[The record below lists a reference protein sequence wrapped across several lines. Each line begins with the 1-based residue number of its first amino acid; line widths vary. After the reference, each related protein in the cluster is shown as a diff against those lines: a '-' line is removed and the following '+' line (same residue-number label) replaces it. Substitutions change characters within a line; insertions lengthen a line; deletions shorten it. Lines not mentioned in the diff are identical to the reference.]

1 MRQEAEKEA
10 DQAVA
15 QLEEFVK
22 EQEKVVSKILHHNA
36 CNTGCSTLGVC
47 QGSRKLTCRKFYIE
61 PKMKFVLLPSSKNFK
76 QVRLGS

>member
-36 CNTGCSTLGVC
+36 YN
-47 QGSRKLTCRKFYIE
+47 IA
-61 PKMKFVLLPSSKNFK
+61 
-76 QVRLGS
+76 

>member
-47 QGSRKLTCRKFYIE
+47 QGSRKLKYRKSYIG
-61 PKMKFVLLPSSKNFK
+61 PLGRPVLF
-76 QVRLGS
+76 